1 MVWLCFLSG
10 YVHFHILYARFGVE
24 LQVFGIFER
33 KWLECGFSDVLVN
46 CMLQNAIMRV
56 WLHSL
61 LNSGDF
67 GIWHARFRVLCRC
80 FGI

>member
-1 MVWLCFLSG
+1 MGL
-10 YVHFHILYARFGVE
+10 I
-24 LQVFGIFER
+24 VFEAFDE
-33 KWLECGFSDVLVN
+33 KWLEYWIFGVFVS
-46 CMLQNAIMRV
+46 CMPQNAIIYV

-80 FGI
+80 FGV